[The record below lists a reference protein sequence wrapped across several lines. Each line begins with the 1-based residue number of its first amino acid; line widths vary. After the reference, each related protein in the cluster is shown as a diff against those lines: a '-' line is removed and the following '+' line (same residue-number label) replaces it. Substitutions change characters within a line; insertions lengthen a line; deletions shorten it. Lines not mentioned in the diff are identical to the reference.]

1 MITRVQRI
9 GILGGAFDPPHL
21 THAALAQIAIAQLQL
36 DKLLVIPTGQAWHK
50 TRRLTA
56 SAHRMAMAA
65 MAFAGSAQVVVDPR
79 EVLRPGPSYT
89 VDTLRELKLEYPIGD
104 FFLLLGADQVRALPS
119 WQLWHE
125 LLKYAT
131 ICVACRAIDQ
141 SQNALFGLID
151 FAALCQPIVVAGGK
165 VLQLGLPPN
174 PQSSTQ
180 IRQLASQ
187 RIALDDMV
195 NPAVASYIA
204 QHHLYREP

>member
-1 MITRVQRI
+1 MTDKAQRI

-21 THAALAQIAIAQLQL
+21 THAALAHTAVAQLQL

-50 TRRLTA
+50 TRALTA
-56 SAHRMAMAA
+56 SEHRVAMAT
-65 MAFAGSAQVVVDPR
+65 MAFAASTHVVVDPR

-89 VDTLRELKLEYPIGD
+89 VDTLRELKAQYPAAD

-119 WQLWHE
+119 WKLWHE

-131 ICVACRAIDQ
+131 ICVALRAVEQ
-141 SQNALFGLID
+141 SQNGLSGVND
-151 FAALCQPIVVAGGK
+151 FAALCQPIVAAGGK
-165 VLQLGLPPN
+165 VLQLALPSN

-180 IRQLASQ
+180 IRQLAAH
-187 RIALDDMV
+187 RTALDGMV

-204 QHHLYREP
+204 QHHLYLEP